1 MTSAPASFDT
11 FAFGTYRTPA
21 ERQAHGRAAREAQP
35 RKAQATFAPSAQRPD
50 PIALLEDQ
58 EQTRVPALLPLRHER
73 MGASAF
79 TFYRG
84 TAIIMA
90 SDLGAQPSSGL
101 EVQLCGDA
109 HLSNFG
115 LFAAPDRVPVFD
127 VNDFDETNP
136 GPFEWDV
143 KRLATSFVLAAR
155 DNGFPK
161 ELIADAAIASA
172 RQYRLSMAEY
182 AAMKEIDIWYDR
194 VDASTMEAWGARTSG
209 KTGEKAVRRTVAKA
223 QARTA
228 WTAVR
233 KLTTVVDGRRIFVDE
248 PPLVVRVP
256 EDSMARGLIYGAL
269 PGYLESLAP
278 DRRALLER
286 YEVIDLGHK
295 VVGVGS
301 VGLLAW
307 VLLLQGRDS
316 DDILTLQVKQAQH
329 SVLEPY
335 TAESAY
341 AQMGERVV
349 EGQRLMQAA
358 SDSFLGWVTGKLG
371 REYYV
376 RQLRDMKWSPDPSRF
391 IPQGMASY
399 AELCGHV
406 LARAHARTGDAI
418 AISAYLGRSTTFDD
432 AIRAFSLAYADQVAS
447 DFDAFTAAM
456 ASGRL
461 SSEAVSTDSEHFKAM
476 MRNPLMAQAGLPQGS
491 LPQGVPAPDSAS

>member
-1 MTSAPASFDT
+1 MTTPAPPSGT
-11 FAFGTYRTPA
+11 FAFGTYLTPA
-21 ERQAHGRAAREAQP
+21 ERTARGKAARESLA
-35 RKAQATFAPSAQRPD
+35 RKAQSVYAPAAHRPD

-58 EQTRVPALLPLRHER
+58 EQTRVPSLLPLRHER
-73 MGASAF
+73 MGVSAF

-101 EVQLCGDA
+101 QVQLCGDA

-155 DNGFPK
+155 DNGFPDDVV
-161 ELIADAAIASA
+161 ADATLASA
-172 RQYRLSMAEY
+172 RQYRQSMAEY

-194 VDASTMEAWGARTSG
+194 VDVSTMEAWAQRTSG

-233 KLTTVVDGRRIFVDE
+233 KLTTVVDGKRIFVDE

-256 EDSMARGLIYGAL
+256 EDSMARNLILGAL

-307 VLLLQGRDS
+307 VLLLQGRDA

-335 TAESAY
+335 TAPSAY
-341 AQMGERVV
+341 GQMGERVV

-391 IPQGMASY
+391 TPQSLASY

-418 AISAYLGRSTTFDD
+418 AISAYLGRAATFDE
-432 AIRAFSLAYADQVAS
+432 AVREFSLAYADQVVS
-447 DFDAFTAAM
+447 DFAEFTAAVS
-456 ASGRL
+456 SGRL
-461 SSEAVSTDSEHFKAM
+461 SGQAVATDSEHFKAI
-476 MRNPLMAQAGLPQGS
+476 MRNPLMAQPGATPG
-491 LPQGVPAPDSAS
+491 PAS

>member
-1 MTSAPASFDT
+1 MNTQAESPIT
-11 FAFGTYRTPA
+11 FAFGAYRTPA
-21 ERQAHGRAAREAQP
+21 ERTASGKSAREAMP
-35 RKAQATFAPSAQRPD
+35 RKSQGVYEPAADRPD
-50 PIALLEDQ
+50 PIALLEEQ
-58 EQTRVPALLPLRHER
+58 EKSRMPALLPLRHER

-90 SDLGAQPSSGL
+90 SDLGSAPSSGL
-101 EVQLCGDA
+101 QVQLCGDA

-155 DNGFPK
+155 DNGFA
-161 ELIADAAIASA
+161 EDVIADAALASA
-172 RQYRLSMAEY
+172 RQYRLSMAQY

-194 VDASTMEAWGARTSG
+194 VDASTMESWGQRSG
-209 KTGEKAVRRTVAKA
+209 GKIGEKAVRRTVAKA

-233 KLTTVVDGRRIFVDE
+233 KLTTVVDGRREFINE
-248 PPLVVRVP
+248 PPLLVRVP
-256 EDSMARGLIYGAL
+256 VDTMARTLITSSL

-307 VLLLQGRDS
+307 VLLLQGRDAE
-316 DDILTLQVKQAQH
+316 DILTLQLKQAQH

-335 TAESAY
+335 AAPSAY

-376 RQLRDMKWSPDPSRF
+376 RQLRDMKWSPDPSGF
-391 IPQGMASY
+391 VPAGMSAY

-418 AISAYLGRSTTFDD
+418 AISAYLGGSGAFDE
-432 AIRAFSLAYADQVAS
+432 AIRAFALRYADQVSS
-447 DFDAFTAAM
+447 DYAAFTAAV

-461 SSEAVSTDSEHFKAM
+461 AGGEVVSDAARFQEI
-476 MRNPLMAQAGLPQGS
+476 MRNPMAAHAALGSQATP
-491 LPQGVPAPDSAS
+491 

>member
-1 MTSAPASFDT
+1 MTSDPALRTT
-11 FAFGTYRTPA
+11 FAFGTYLTPD
-21 ERQAHGRAAREAQP
+21 ERRDRGKAARDAMP
-35 RKAQATFAPSAQRPD
+35 RKAQGVYEPAADRPD
-50 PIALLEDQ
+50 PISLLEEQ
-58 EQTRVPALLPLRHER
+58 EKSRVPALLPLRHER

-101 EVQLCGDA
+101 QVQLCGDA

-143 KRLATSFVLAAR
+143 KRLAASFVLAAR
-155 DNGFPK
+155 DNGFADDV
-161 ELIADAAIASA
+161 IADAALASA

-194 VDASTMEAWGARTSG
+194 VDASVMESWGQRTGG
-209 KTGEKAVRRTVAKA
+209 KTGEKAVRRSVAKA

-233 KLTTVVDGRRIFVDE
+233 KLTTVVDGRREFVDE
-248 PPLVVRVP
+248 PPLIVRVP
-256 EDSMARGLIYGAL
+256 EDTMARTLITSSLA
-269 PGYLESLAP
+269 GYLESLAP
-278 DRRALLER
+278 DRRALFER

-316 DDILTLQVKQAQH
+316 EDVLTLQLKQAQH

-335 TAESAY
+335 SVPSAY

-376 RQLRDMKWSPDPSRF
+376 RQLRDMKWSPDPSGF
-391 IPQGMASY
+391 TPASMSSF

-418 AISAYLGRSTTFDD
+418 AISAYLGGSTVFDE
-432 AIRAFSLAYADQVAS
+432 AIRTFALRYADQVSS
-447 DFDAFTAAM
+447 DYAAFTAAI

-461 SSEAVSTDSEHFKAM
+461 ASGAVEGDAEHFREI
-476 MRNPLMAQAGLPQGS
+476 MRNPMAAHAAITARATS
-491 LPQGVPAPDSAS
+491 

>member
-1 MTSAPASFDT
+1 MTSDPALRTT
-11 FAFGTYRTPA
+11 FAFGTYLTPD
-21 ERQAHGRAAREAQP
+21 ERRDRGKAARDAMP
-35 RKAQATFAPSAQRPD
+35 RKAQGVYEPAADRPD
-50 PIALLEDQ
+50 PISLLEEQ
-58 EQTRVPALLPLRHER
+58 EKSRMPALLPLRHER

-101 EVQLCGDA
+101 QVQLCGDA

-143 KRLATSFVLAAR
+143 KRLAASFVLAAR
-155 DNGFPK
+155 DNGFADDV
-161 ELIADAAIASA
+161 IADAALASA

-194 VDASTMEAWGARTSG
+194 VDASVMESWGQRTGG
-209 KTGEKAVRRTVAKA
+209 KTGEKAVRRSVAKA

-233 KLTTVVDGRRIFVDE
+233 KLTTVVDGRREFVDE
-248 PPLVVRVP
+248 PPLIVRVP
-256 EDSMARGLIYGAL
+256 EDTMARTLITSSLA
-269 PGYLESLAP
+269 GYLESLAP
-278 DRRALLER
+278 DRRALFER

-316 DDILTLQVKQAQH
+316 EDVLTLQLKQAQH

-335 TAESAY
+335 SVPSAY

-376 RQLRDMKWSPDPSRF
+376 RQLRDMKWSPDPSGF
-391 IPQGMASY
+391 TPASMSSF

-418 AISAYLGRSTTFDD
+418 AISAYLGGSTVFDE
-432 AIRAFSLAYADQVAS
+432 AIRTFALRYADQVSS
-447 DFDAFTAAM
+447 DYAAFTAAI

-461 SSEAVSTDSEHFKAM
+461 ASGAVEGDAEHFREI
-476 MRNPLMAQAGLPQGS
+476 MRNPMAAHAAITARATS
-491 LPQGVPAPDSAS
+491 

>member
-1 MTSAPASFDT
+1 MTTPAPPSDT
-11 FAFGTYRTPA
+11 FAFGTYLTPA
-21 ERQAHGRAAREAQP
+21 ERKARGKAARESLT
-35 RKAQATFAPSAQRPD
+35 RKAQGIYEPSAHRPD

-58 EQTRVPALLPLRHER
+58 EQTRVPSLLPLRHER
-73 MGASAF
+73 MGVSAF

-101 EVQLCGDA
+101 QVQLCGDA

-155 DNGFPK
+155 DNGFPQ
-161 ELIADAAIASA
+161 EVIADAALASA

-194 VDASTMEAWGARTSG
+194 VDASAMEAWGQRSSG
-209 KTGEKAVRRTVAKA
+209 KIGEKAVRRTVAKA
-223 QARTA
+223 QGRTA

-233 KLTTVVDGRRIFVDE
+233 KLTTVVDGHRVFVDQ
-248 PPLVVRVP
+248 PPVVVRVP
-256 EDSMARGLIYGAL
+256 EDSVARAMLLGAL

-286 YEVIDLGHK
+286 YEVIDVGHK

-307 VLLLQGRDS
+307 VLLLQGRDA

-335 TAESAY
+335 TAPSAY

-376 RQLRDMKWSPDPSRF
+376 RQLRDMKWAPDPSRF
-391 IPQGMASY
+391 TPVGLASY

-418 AISAYLGRSTTFDD
+418 AISAYLGRAATFDE
-432 AIRAFSLAYADQVAS
+432 AIRAFSLAYADQVSS
-447 DFDAFTAAM
+447 DFAEFTAAVS
-456 ASGRL
+456 SGRL
-461 SSEAVSTDSEHFKAM
+461 SGQAVPTDSEHFKAI
-476 MRNPLMAQAGLPQGS
+476 MRNPLMAQPGAN
-491 LPQGVPAPDSAS
+491 PAPAT

>member
-1 MTSAPASFDT
+1 MTTPPSASGT
-11 FAFGTYRTPA
+11 FAFGTYLTPA
-21 ERQAHGRAAREAQP
+21 ERKDRGKAARDAMP
-35 RKAQATFAPSAQRPD
+35 RKAQGVYEPAAHRPD

-58 EQTRVPALLPLRHER
+58 EQTRVPTLLPLRHER
-73 MGASAF
+73 MGVSAF

-101 EVQLCGDA
+101 QVQLCGDA

-155 DNGFPK
+155 DNGFP
-161 ELIADAAIASA
+161 EDVIADAALASA
-172 RQYRLSMAEY
+172 RQYRLSIAEY
-182 AAMKEIDIWYDR
+182 AAMSEIDIWYDR
-194 VDASTMEAWGARTSG
+194 VDVSTMEAWAQRTSG

-233 KLTTVVDGRRIFVDE
+233 KLTTVVDGQRIFVDE
-248 PPLVVRVP
+248 PPLLVRVP
-256 EDSMARGLIYGAL
+256 EDSMARNLILGAL
-269 PGYLESLAP
+269 PGYLDSLAP

-307 VLLLQGRDS
+307 VLLLQGRDAN
-316 DDILTLQVKQAQH
+316 DILTLQVKQAQH
-329 SVLEPY
+329 SVLEPF
-335 TAESAY
+335 TAPSTY

-376 RQLRDMKWSPDPSRF
+376 RQLRDMKWAPDPSRF
-391 IPQGMASY
+391 APQGLSTY

-418 AISAYLGRSTTFDD
+418 AISAYLGTATTFDE
-432 AIRAFSLAYADQVAS
+432 AIRAFSLEYADQVAS
-447 DFDAFTAAM
+447 DFAEFTAAVS
-456 ASGRL
+456 SGRL
-461 SSEAVSTDSEHFKAM
+461 SGEALPTDSEHFKTI
-476 MRNPLMAQAGLPQGS
+476 MRNPLMAQGGALPG
-491 LPQGVPAPDSAS
+491 SAS

>member
-1 MTSAPASFDT
+1 MTSDSANLDV
-11 FAFGTYRTPA
+11 FAFGTYLTPA
-21 ERQAHGRAAREAQP
+21 ERQARGKAARTALS
-35 RKAQATFAPSAQRPD
+35 RKAQGTYEPAEHRPD
-50 PIALLEDQ
+50 PIALLDEQ

-101 EVQLCGDA
+101 QVQLCGDA

-143 KRLATSFVLAAR
+143 KRLATSFVLAAL

-161 ELIADAAIASA
+161 AVVGQAALTSA
-172 RQYRLSMAEY
+172 RSYRQSMAEY
-182 AAMKEIDIWYDR
+182 AAKKEIDIWYDR
-194 VDASTMEAWGARTSG
+194 VDASTLESWAQRASG
-209 KTGEKAVRRTVAKA
+209 KAGEKAVRRTVAKA

-233 KLTTVVDGRRIFVDE
+233 KLTKEVDGRRRFVDD

-256 EDSMARGLIYGAL
+256 DGSFAHSLVLQAL
-269 PGYLESLAP
+269 PSYLDTLAS
-278 DRRALLER
+278 DRRSLLER
-286 YEVIDLGHK
+286 YEVIDIGHK

-301 VGLLAW
+301 VGLLAL
-307 VLLLQGRDS
+307 VLLLEGRDA
-316 DDILTLQVKQAQH
+316 DDILVLQVKQAQH

-335 TAESAY
+335 TAASTY

-358 SDSFLGWVTGKLG
+358 SDSFLGWATGSMG
-371 REYYV
+371 RDYYV
-376 RQLRDMKWSPDPSRF
+376 RQLRDMKWAPDPSAF
-391 IPQGMASY
+391 SPETLNAY
-399 AELCGHV
+399 AELCGHT

-418 AISAYLGRSTTFDD
+418 AISTYLGRATAFDD
-432 AIRAFSLAYADQVAS
+432 AIRDFSLAYADQVSA
-447 DFDAFTAAM
+447 DFEAFTQAV

-461 SSEAVSTDSEHFKAM
+461 ANASTASGPTFQELVSSPTLV
-476 MRNPLMAQAGLPQGS
+476 GLTGTPPPS
-491 LPQGVPAPDSAS
+491 

>member
-1 MTSAPASFDT
+1 MTTEAAPAST
-11 FAFGTYRTPA
+11 FAFGTYRTPE
-21 ERQAHGRAAREAQP
+21 ERRARGKAARDALP
-35 RKAQATFAPSAQRPD
+35 RKAQAHWAPDAHRPD
-50 PIALLEDQ
+50 PISLLEEQ
-58 EQTRVPALLPLRHER
+58 EKTRVPSLLPLRHER
-73 MGASAF
+73 MGVSAF

-155 DNGFPK
+155 DNGFPDDV
-161 ELIADAAIASA
+161 IGAAAQASA
-172 RQYRLSMAEY
+172 RQYRTSMAEY

-194 VDASTMEAWGARTSG
+194 VDASVMEAWAQRTSG
-209 KTGEKAVRRTVAKA
+209 KTGEKAVRRTMAKA
-223 QARTA
+223 QSRTA
-228 WTAVR
+228 WTAIR
-233 KLTTVVDGRRIFVDE
+233 KLTRVEDGRRIFIDE

-256 EDSMARGLIYGAL
+256 DDALARTLVLSSL

-278 DRRALLER
+278 DRRDLLER
-286 YEVIDLGHK
+286 YEVIDIGHK

-307 VLLLQGRDS
+307 VLLLQGRDA

-335 TAESAY
+335 TAPSTY

-376 RQLRDMKWSPDPSRF
+376 RQLRDMKWSPDPSSF
-391 IPQGMASY
+391 SPEVLVGY

-418 AISAYLGRSTTFDD
+418 AISAYLGRSVTFDE
-432 AIRAFSLAYADQVAS
+432 AIRTFSLNYADQVTS
-447 DFDAFTAAM
+447 DYAAFQAALADGRL
-456 ASGRL
+456 ASGDVM
-461 SSEAVSTDSEHFKAM
+461 SDSTHFQNI
-476 MRNPLMAQAGLPQGS
+476 MRNPLAAAAALTPGTSP
-491 LPQGVPAPDSAS
+491 

>member
-1 MTSAPASFDT
+1 MTSPLAPPSSY
-11 FAFGTYRTPA
+11 AFGTYLTPA
-21 ERQAHGRAAREAQP
+21 EREQRGRAAREARP
-35 RKAQATFAPSAQRPD
+35 RKTQGDWQPAPNRPD
-50 PIALLEDQ
+50 PISLLAEQ
-58 EQTRVPALLPLRHER
+58 EKSRVQELLPLRHER
-73 MGASAF
+73 MGVSAF

-84 TAIIMA
+84 TAVIMA
-90 SDLGAQPSSGL
+90 CDLGSQPSSGL
-101 EVQLCGDA
+101 LVQLCGDA

-155 DNGFPK
+155 DNKFAKADIG
-161 ELIADAAIASA
+161 DAALASA
-172 RQYRLSMAEY
+172 RQYRTSMAEY
-182 AAMKEIDIWYDR
+182 AAMPEIDIWYDR
-194 VDASTMEAWGARTSG
+194 VDPTAMESWAERAGG
-209 KTGEKAVRRTVAKA
+209 KNSEKYVRRTVAKA

-233 KLTTVVDGRRIFVDE
+233 KLTKVVDGRRQFLDD
-248 PPLVVRVP
+248 PPLLVRVP
-256 EDSMARGLIYGAL
+256 DDALARELLLASL

-278 DRRALLER
+278 DRQALLRR
-286 YEVIDLGHK
+286 YDVIDVGHK

-307 VLLLQGRDS
+307 VLLLQGRDH
-316 DDILTLQVKQAQH
+316 DDVLVLQVKQAQH

-335 TAESAY
+335 TAVSAY

-371 REYYV
+371 RQYYV
-376 RQLRDMKWSPDPSRF
+376 RQLRDMKWSPDPSKF
-391 IPQGMASY
+391 TPPGLSAY

-418 AISAYLGRSTTFDD
+418 AIHTYLGRSGTFDE
-432 AIRAFSLAYADQVAS
+432 AIRDFALAYAAQVNADYAEIQS
-447 DFDAFTAAM
+447 AV

-461 SSEAVSTDSEHFKAM
+461 QGGSEPMTVEATNTLL
-476 MRNPLMAQAGLPQGS
+476 RNPLAVNAEMAPPHPS
-491 LPQGVPAPDSAS
+491 

>member
-1 MTSAPASFDT
+1 MTSDPALRTT
-11 FAFGTYRTPA
+11 FAFGTYLTPD
-21 ERQAHGRAAREAQP
+21 ERRDRGKAARDAMP
-35 RKAQATFAPSAQRPD
+35 RKAQGVYEPAADRPD
-50 PIALLEDQ
+50 PISLLEEQ
-58 EQTRVPALLPLRHER
+58 EKSRMPALLPLRHER

-101 EVQLCGDA
+101 QVQLCGDA

-143 KRLATSFVLAAR
+143 KRLAASFVLAAR
-155 DNGFPK
+155 DNGFADDV
-161 ELIADAAIASA
+161 IADAALASA

-194 VDASTMEAWGARTSG
+194 VDASVMESWGQRTGG
-209 KTGEKAVRRTVAKA
+209 KTGEKAVRRSVAKA

-233 KLTTVVDGRRIFVDE
+233 KLTTVVDGRRKFVDE
-248 PPLVVRVP
+248 PPLLVRVP
-256 EDSMARGLIYGAL
+256 EDTMARTLITSSLA
-269 PGYLESLAP
+269 GYLESLAP

-316 DDILTLQVKQAQH
+316 DDVLTLQLKQAQH

-335 TAESAY
+335 SVPSAY

-376 RQLRDMKWSPDPSRF
+376 RQLRDMKWSPDPSGF
-391 IPQGMASY
+391 TPASMSSF

-418 AISAYLGRSTTFDD
+418 AISAYLGGSTVFDE
-432 AIRAFSLAYADQVAS
+432 AIRTFALRYADQVSS
-447 DFDAFTAAM
+447 DYAAFTAAI

-461 SSEAVSTDSEHFKAM
+461 ASGAVEGDAEHFREI
-476 MRNPLMAQAGLPQGS
+476 MRNPMAAHAAITARATS
-491 LPQGVPAPDSAS
+491 

>member
-1 MTSAPASFDT
+1 MTTAASTPGT
-11 FAFGTYRTPA
+11 FAFGTYLTPA
-21 ERQAHGRAAREAQP
+21 ERQARGKAARESLS
-35 RKAQATFAPSAQRPD
+35 RKAQGVYEPAAHRPD

-58 EQTRVPALLPLRHER
+58 EQTRVPSLLPLRHER
-73 MGASAF
+73 MGVSAF

-155 DNGFPK
+155 DNGFP
-161 ELIADAAIASA
+161 EDVVADAALASA

-194 VDASTMEAWGARTSG
+194 VDASTMEAWAQRTSG

-228 WTAVR
+228 WTAIR
-233 KLTTVVDGRRIFVDE
+233 KLTKVVDGQRIFVDE

-256 EDSMARGLIYGAL
+256 EDSMARSLIFGAL

-278 DRRALLER
+278 DRRALLDR

-329 SVLEPY
+329 SVLEPF
-335 TAESAY
+335 TAASEY

-391 IPQGMASY
+391 IPQSLTSY

-418 AISAYLGRSTTFDD
+418 AISTYLGRATTFDE
-432 AIRAFSLAYADQVAS
+432 AIRGFSLAYADQVAS
-447 DFDAFTAAM
+447 DFDAFTAAV

-461 SSEAVSTDSEHFKAM
+461 SNDVVSTDSEHFKNM
-476 MRNPLMAQAGLPQGS
+476 MRNPLQAQAGANPGQ
-491 LPQGVPAPDSAS
+491 AS

>member
-1 MTSAPASFDT
+1 MTSDPALRTT
-11 FAFGTYRTPA
+11 FAFGTYLTPD
-21 ERQAHGRAAREAQP
+21 ERRDRGKAAREAMP
-35 RKAQATFAPSAQRPD
+35 RKAQGVYEPAADRPD
-50 PIALLEDQ
+50 PISLLEEQ
-58 EQTRVPALLPLRHER
+58 EKSRMPALLPLRHER

-101 EVQLCGDA
+101 QVQLCGDA

-143 KRLATSFVLAAR
+143 KRLAASFVLAAR
-155 DNGFPK
+155 DNGYADDV
-161 ELIADAAIASA
+161 IADAALASA

-194 VDASTMEAWGARTSG
+194 VDASVMESWGQRTGG
-209 KTGEKAVRRTVAKA
+209 KIGEKAVRRSVAKA

-233 KLTTVVDGRRIFVDE
+233 KLTTVVDGRREFVDE
-248 PPLVVRVP
+248 PPLLVRVP
-256 EDSMARGLIYGAL
+256 EDTMARTLITSSLA
-269 PGYLESLAP
+269 GYLESLAP
-278 DRRALLER
+278 DRRALFER

-316 DDILTLQVKQAQH
+316 EDVLTLQLKQAQH

-335 TAESAY
+335 SVPSAY

-376 RQLRDMKWSPDPSRF
+376 RQLRDMKWSPDPSGF
-391 IPQGMASY
+391 TPASMSSF

-418 AISAYLGRSTTFDD
+418 AISAYLGGSTVFDE
-432 AIRAFSLAYADQVAS
+432 AIRTFALRYADQVSS
-447 DFDAFTAAM
+447 DYAAFTAAI

-461 SSEAVSTDSEHFKAM
+461 ASGAVEGDAEHFREI
-476 MRNPLMAQAGLPQGS
+476 MRNPMAAHAAITARATS
-491 LPQGVPAPDSAS
+491 

>member
-1 MTSAPASFDT
+1 MTSDPALRTT
-11 FAFGTYRTPA
+11 FAFGTYLTPD
-21 ERQAHGRAAREAQP
+21 ERRDRGKAARDAMP
-35 RKAQATFAPSAQRPD
+35 RKAQGVYEPAADRPD
-50 PIALLEDQ
+50 PISLLEEQ
-58 EQTRVPALLPLRHER
+58 EKSRVPALLPLRHER

-101 EVQLCGDA
+101 QVQLCGDA

-143 KRLATSFVLAAR
+143 KRLAASFVLAAR
-155 DNGFPK
+155 DNGFADDV
-161 ELIADAAIASA
+161 IADAALASA

-194 VDASTMEAWGARTSG
+194 VDASVMESWGQRTGG
-209 KTGEKAVRRTVAKA
+209 KIGEKAVRRSVAKA

-233 KLTTVVDGRRIFVDE
+233 KLTTVVDGRREFVDE
-248 PPLVVRVP
+248 PPLIVRVP
-256 EDSMARGLIYGAL
+256 EDTMARTLITSSLA
-269 PGYLESLAP
+269 GYLESLAP
-278 DRRALLER
+278 DRRALFER

-316 DDILTLQVKQAQH
+316 EDVLTLQLKQAQH

-335 TAESAY
+335 SVPSAY

-376 RQLRDMKWSPDPSRF
+376 RQLRDMKWSPDPSGF
-391 IPQGMASY
+391 TPASMSSF

-418 AISAYLGRSTTFDD
+418 AISAYLGGSTVFDE
-432 AIRAFSLAYADQVAS
+432 AIRTFALRYADQVSS
-447 DFDAFTAAM
+447 DYAAFTAAI

-461 SSEAVSTDSEHFKAM
+461 ASGAVEGDAEHFREI
-476 MRNPLMAQAGLPQGS
+476 MRNPMAAHAAITARATS
-491 LPQGVPAPDSAS
+491 

>member
-1 MTSAPASFDT
+1 MTSDPALRTT
-11 FAFGTYRTPA
+11 FAFGTYLTPD
-21 ERQAHGRAAREAQP
+21 ERRDRGKAARDAMP
-35 RKAQATFAPSAQRPD
+35 RKAQGVYEPAADRPD
-50 PIALLEDQ
+50 PISLLEEQ
-58 EQTRVPALLPLRHER
+58 EKSRMPALLPLRHER

-101 EVQLCGDA
+101 QVQLCGDA

-143 KRLATSFVLAAR
+143 KRLAASFVLAAR
-155 DNGFPK
+155 DNGFADDV
-161 ELIADAAIASA
+161 IADAALASA

-194 VDASTMEAWGARTSG
+194 VDASVMESWGQRTGG
-209 KTGEKAVRRTVAKA
+209 KTGEKAVRRSVAKA

-233 KLTTVVDGRRIFVDE
+233 KLTTVVDGRREFVDE
-248 PPLVVRVP
+248 PPLIVRVP
-256 EDSMARGLIYGAL
+256 EDPMARTLITSSLA
-269 PGYLESLAP
+269 GYLESLAP
-278 DRRALLER
+278 DRRALFER

-316 DDILTLQVKQAQH
+316 EDVLTLQLKQAQH

-335 TAESAY
+335 SVPSAY

-376 RQLRDMKWSPDPSRF
+376 RQLRDMKWSPDPSGF
-391 IPQGMASY
+391 TPASMSSF

-418 AISAYLGRSTTFDD
+418 AISAYLGGSTVFDE
-432 AIRAFSLAYADQVAS
+432 AIRTFALRYADQVSS
-447 DFDAFTAAM
+447 DYAAFTAAI

-461 SSEAVSTDSEHFKAM
+461 ASGAVEGDAEHFREI
-476 MRNPLMAQAGLPQGS
+476 MRNPMAAHAAITARATS
-491 LPQGVPAPDSAS
+491 

>member
-1 MTSAPASFDT
+1 MTTAASPDGT
-11 FAFGTYRTPA
+11 FAFGTYRTPD
-21 ERQAHGRAAREAQP
+21 ERRAIGKSARSAVP
-35 RKAQATFAPSAQRPD
+35 RKAQGIWQPSEHRPD

-58 EQTRVPALLPLRHER
+58 EQSRVQALLPLRHER

-101 EVQLCGDA
+101 QVQLCGDA

-155 DNGFPK
+155 DNGFPDDV
-161 ELIADAAIASA
+161 IADAARTSA
-172 RQYRLSMAEY
+172 QHYRISMAEY
-182 AAMKEIDIWYDR
+182 AAKKEIDIWYDR
-194 VDASTMEAWGARTSG
+194 VDPSTLEAWAQRSSG
-209 KTGEKAVRRTVAKA
+209 KAAEKAVRRTVAKA

-233 KLTTVVDGRRIFVDE
+233 KLTQVVDGRRQFVND

-256 EDSMARGLIYGAL
+256 EGSMAHSLVLEAM
-269 PGYLESLAP
+269 PGYLDTLAP
-278 DRRALLER
+278 DRRSLLER
-286 YEVIDLGHK
+286 YEIIDIGHK

-301 VGLLAW
+301 VGLLAL
-307 VLLLQGRDS
+307 VLLLEGRDA
-316 DDILTLQVKQAQH
+316 DDILVLQVKQAQH

-335 TAESAY
+335 TAASTY

-358 SDSFLGWVTGKLG
+358 SDSFLGWAMGTYG
-371 REYYV
+371 RHYYV
-376 RQLRDMKWSPDPSRF
+376 RQLRDMKWSPDPSAF
-391 IPQGMASY
+391 APAGLNSY
-399 AELCGHV
+399 AELCGHT

-418 AISAYLGRSTTFDD
+418 AISTYLGRGTAFDE
-432 AIRAFSLAYADQVAS
+432 AIRDFSLAYAGQVS
-447 DFDAFTAAM
+447 EDFAAFTDAV

-461 SSEAVSTDSEHFKAM
+461 ANASTPIAGPSFQELVSSPT
-476 MRNPLMAQAGLPQGS
+476 LPDYTGS
-491 LPQGVPAPDSAS
+491 GTTS

>member
-1 MTSAPASFDT
+1 MTTQAESPIT

-21 ERQAHGRAAREAQP
+21 ERTASGKSAREAMP
-35 RKAQATFAPSAQRPD
+35 RKSQGVYEPAADRPD
-50 PIALLEDQ
+50 PIVLLEEQ
-58 EQTRVPALLPLRHER
+58 EKSRVPALLPLRHER

-90 SDLGAQPSSGL
+90 SDLGAAPSSGL
-101 EVQLCGDA
+101 QVQLCGDA

-155 DNGFPK
+155 DNGFSDDVV
-161 ELIADAAIASA
+161 ADAALASA
-172 RQYRLSMAEY
+172 RQYRLSMAQY

-194 VDASTMEAWGARTSG
+194 VDASAMESWGQRSG
-209 KTGEKAVRRTVAKA
+209 GKIGEKAVRRTVAKA

-233 KLTTVVDGRRIFVDE
+233 KLTTVVDGRREFINE
-248 PPLVVRVP
+248 PPLLVRVP
-256 EDSMARGLIYGAL
+256 DDTMARTLITGSL

-307 VLLLQGRDS
+307 VLLLQGRDA
-316 DDILTLQVKQAQH
+316 DDILTLQLKQAQH

-335 TAESAY
+335 TAPSAY

-376 RQLRDMKWSPDPSRF
+376 RQLRDMKWSPDPSGF
-391 IPQGMASY
+391 VPAGMSAY

-418 AISAYLGRSTTFDD
+418 AISAYLGGSAVFDE
-432 AIRAFSLAYADQVAS
+432 AIRAFALRYADQVSS
-447 DFDAFTAAM
+447 DYAAFTEAV

-461 SSEAVSTDSEHFKAM
+461 AGGEVPNDAERFHEI
-476 MRNPLMAQAGLPQGS
+476 MRNPMAAQAALGAQTTP
-491 LPQGVPAPDSAS
+491 

>member
-1 MTSAPASFDT
+1 VTPTDSTLAQTAS
-11 FAFGTYRTPA
+11 GPHRTPA
-21 ERQAHGRAAREAQP
+21 EREQLGKAAREARP
-35 RKAQATFAPSAQRPD
+35 RKAQGIYEPSPHRPD
-50 PIALLEDQ
+50 PVAMLAEQ
-58 EQTRVPALLPLRHER
+58 EQSRVPDLIPLRHQR

-101 EVQLCGDA
+101 QVQLCGDA

-155 DNGFPK
+155 DNGFS
-161 ELIADAAIASA
+161 EDVVGDAALTAA
-172 RQYRLSMAEY
+172 QRYRTSMLDY
-182 AAMKEIDIWYDR
+182 AKMSEIDIWYNR
-194 VDASTMEAWGARTSG
+194 VDASNLEKWVQGASG
-209 KTGEKAVRRTVAKA
+209 KTAEKAVRRTIAKA
-223 QARTA
+223 TSRTT

-233 KLTTVVDGRRIFVDE
+233 KLTHLINGTRQFLDD
-248 PPLVVRVP
+248 PPLLVRIP
-256 EDSMARGLIYGAL
+256 DNSAARALILETL
-269 PGYLESLAP
+269 PDYLTSIAP

-286 YEVIDLGHK
+286 YHVIDVGHK

-307 VLLLQGRDS
+307 VVLLQGRDA
-316 DDILTLQVKQAQH
+316 DDILVLQVKQAQH

-335 TAESAY
+335 TSPSVY
-341 AQMGERVV
+341 SQMGERVV

-371 REYYV
+371 RQYYV
-376 RQLRDMKWSPDPSRF
+376 RQLRDMKWSADPGRLTPDR
-391 IPQGMASY
+391 MNSY
-399 AELCGHV
+399 AQLCGHV

-418 AISAYLGRSTTFDD
+418 AIAAYLGGSTVFEE
-432 AIRAFSLAYADQVAS
+432 AIRTFGLEYSAQVTADFA
-447 DFDAFTAAM
+447 DFTQAVE
-456 ASGRL
+456 SGRL
-461 SSEAVSTDSEHFKAM
+461 VS
-476 MRNPLMAQAGLPQGS
+476 GS
-491 LPQGVPAPDSAS
+491 LTSDLAHFQALLDSSARTSA

>member
-1 MTSAPASFDT
+1 MTSDPALRTT
-11 FAFGTYRTPA
+11 FAFGTYLTPD
-21 ERQAHGRAAREAQP
+21 ERRDRGKAARDAMP
-35 RKAQATFAPSAQRPD
+35 RKAQGVYEPAADRPD
-50 PIALLEDQ
+50 PISLLEEQ
-58 EQTRVPALLPLRHER
+58 EKSRVPALLPLRHER

-101 EVQLCGDA
+101 QVQLCGDA

-143 KRLATSFVLAAR
+143 KRLAASFVLAAR
-155 DNGFPK
+155 DNGFADDV
-161 ELIADAAIASA
+161 IADAALASA

-194 VDASTMEAWGARTSG
+194 VDASVMESWGQRTGG
-209 KTGEKAVRRTVAKA
+209 KTGEKAVRRSVAKA

-233 KLTTVVDGRRIFVDE
+233 KLTTVVDGRRTFVDE
-248 PPLVVRVP
+248 PPLLVRVP
-256 EDSMARGLIYGAL
+256 EDTMARTLITSSLA
-269 PGYLESLAP
+269 GYLESLAP
-278 DRRALLER
+278 DRRALFER

-316 DDILTLQVKQAQH
+316 DDVLTLQLKQAQH

-335 TAESAY
+335 SVPSAY

-376 RQLRDMKWSPDPSRF
+376 RQLRDMKWSPDPSGF
-391 IPQGMASY
+391 TPASMSSF

-418 AISAYLGRSTTFDD
+418 AISAYLGGSTVFDE
-432 AIRAFSLAYADQVAS
+432 AIRTFALRYADQVSS
-447 DFDAFTAAM
+447 DYAAFTAAI

-461 SSEAVSTDSEHFKAM
+461 ASGAVEGDAEHFREI
-476 MRNPLMAQAGLPQGS
+476 MRNPMAAHAAITARATS
-491 LPQGVPAPDSAS
+491 

>member
-1 MTSAPASFDT
+1 MTTPAPPSGT
-11 FAFGTYRTPA
+11 FAFGTYLTPA
-21 ERQAHGRAAREAQP
+21 ERTARGKAARESLT
-35 RKAQATFAPSAQRPD
+35 RKAQAVYEPAAHRPD

-58 EQTRVPALLPLRHER
+58 EQTRVPSLLPLRHER
-73 MGASAF
+73 MGVSAF

-101 EVQLCGDA
+101 QVQLCGDA

-155 DNGFPK
+155 DNGFP
-161 ELIADAAIASA
+161 EEVIADAALASA

-194 VDASTMEAWGARTSG
+194 VDASAMEAWGQRTSG
-209 KTGEKAVRRTVAKA
+209 KIGEKAVRRTVAKA

-233 KLTTVVDGRRIFVDE
+233 KLTTVEDGHRVFVDQ

-256 EDSMARGLIYGAL
+256 EDSMARAMLLGAL

-286 YEVIDLGHK
+286 YEQAELARFPDRVLGWLRAMDDHTGYRVTRLGHSLQAATRAHRAGEDEETVVCALVHDIGDVLAPANHSEVAAA
-295 VVGVGS
+295 VVGPYVSERNHWILRHHGLFQGVYWFHHVGADPALEGHGRLVHRS
-301 VGLLAW
+301 LLVSAGPSAGIERS
-307 VLLLQGRDS
+307 LRRRGH
-316 DDILTLQVKQAQH
+316 A
-329 SVLEPY
+329 P
-335 TAESAY
+335 TA
-341 AQMGERVV
+341 
-349 EGQRLMQAA
+349 
-358 SDSFLGWVTGKLG
+358 
-371 REYYV
+371 
-376 RQLRDMKWSPDPSRF
+376 
-391 IPQGMASY
+391 
-399 AELCGHV
+399 
-406 LARAHARTGDAI
+406 ARADRGTSAIGRGMWTPTGPEHPAP
-418 AISAYLGRSTTFDD
+418 
-432 AIRAFSLAYADQVAS
+432 
-447 DFDAFTAAM
+447 
-456 ASGRL
+456 SGRAEPQATARASPCRT
-461 SSEAVSTDSEHFKAM
+461 SS
-476 MRNPLMAQAGLPQGS
+476 
-491 LPQGVPAPDSAS
+491 

>member
-1 MTSAPASFDT
+1 MTSDPALRTT
-11 FAFGTYRTPA
+11 FAFGTYLTPD
-21 ERQAHGRAAREAQP
+21 ERRDRGKAARNAMP
-35 RKAQATFAPSAQRPD
+35 RKAQGVYEPAADRPD
-50 PIALLEDQ
+50 PISLLEEQ
-58 EQTRVPALLPLRHER
+58 EKSRMPALLPLRHER

-101 EVQLCGDA
+101 QVQLCGDA

-143 KRLATSFVLAAR
+143 KRLAASFVLAAR
-155 DNGFPK
+155 DNGFADDV
-161 ELIADAAIASA
+161 IADAALASA

-194 VDASTMEAWGARTSG
+194 VDASVMESWGQRTGG
-209 KTGEKAVRRTVAKA
+209 KTGEKAVRRSVAKA

-233 KLTTVVDGRRIFVDE
+233 KLTTVVDGRREFVDE
-248 PPLVVRVP
+248 PPLIVRVP
-256 EDSMARGLIYGAL
+256 EDTMARTLITSSLA
-269 PGYLESLAP
+269 GYLESLAP
-278 DRRALLER
+278 DRRALFER

-316 DDILTLQVKQAQH
+316 EDVLTLQLKQAQH

-335 TAESAY
+335 SVPSAY

-376 RQLRDMKWSPDPSRF
+376 RQLRDMKWSPDPSGF
-391 IPQGMASY
+391 TPASMSSF

-418 AISAYLGRSTTFDD
+418 AISAYLGGSTVFDE
-432 AIRAFSLAYADQVAS
+432 AIRTFALRYADQVSS
-447 DFDAFTAAM
+447 DYAAFTAAI

-461 SSEAVSTDSEHFKAM
+461 ASGAVEGDAEHFREI
-476 MRNPLMAQAGLPQGS
+476 MRNPMAAHAAITARATS
-491 LPQGVPAPDSAS
+491 

>member
-1 MTSAPASFDT
+1 MTLQAEPPSIFT
-11 FAFGTYRTPA
+11 FGTYRTPA
-21 ERQAHGRAAREAQP
+21 QRVERGKAARAALP
-35 RKAQATFAPSAQRPD
+35 RKAQGAYEPVADRPD
-50 PIALLEDQ
+50 PVAQLEEQ
-58 EQTRVPALLPLRHER
+58 EQSRLPALLPLRHER
-73 MGASAF
+73 MGVSVF

-90 SDLGAQPSSGL
+90 SDLGAAPSSGL
-101 EVQLCGDA
+101 QVQLCGDA

-127 VNDFDETNP
+127 VNDFDETNA

-155 DNGFPK
+155 DNGYA
-161 ELIADAAIASA
+161 EGVIADAALASA

-194 VDASTMEAWGARTSG
+194 VDSSTMESWGQRSG
-209 KTGEKAVRRTVAKA
+209 GKIGEKVVRRTVAKA

-233 KLTTVVDGRRIFVDE
+233 KLTTVVDGRREFIND
-248 PPLVVRVP
+248 PPLIVRVP
-256 EDSMARGLIYGAL
+256 DDTMARNLIMGSL

-286 YEVIDLGHK
+286 YEVMDLGHK

-307 VLLLQGRDS
+307 VLLLQGRDAE
-316 DDILTLQVKQAQH
+316 DILTLQLKQAQH

-335 TAESAY
+335 TAPSAY
-341 AQMGERVV
+341 VQMGERVV

-376 RQLRDMKWSPDPSRF
+376 RQLRDMKWSPDPSGF
-391 IPQGMASY
+391 VPASMSSY
-399 AELCGHV
+399 AGLCGHV

-418 AISAYLGRSTTFDD
+418 AISAYLGSSTVFDE
-432 AIRAFSLAYADQVAS
+432 AIRTFALRYADQVSS
-447 DFDAFTAAM
+447 DYAAFTAAV

-461 SSEAVSTDSEHFKAM
+461 ASGEVISDAVRYQEI
-476 MRNPLMAQAGLPQGS
+476 MRNPLAAQAALTS
-491 LPQGVPAPDSAS
+491 PASS

>member
-1 MTSAPASFDT
+1 MGT
-11 FAFGTYRTPA
+11 FSFGTYRTPQ
-21 ERQAHGRAAREAQP
+21 ERTALGKAAREALP
-35 RKAQATFAPSAQRPD
+35 RKAQATYAPATHRPD
-50 PIALLEDQ
+50 PIALLEEQ

-73 MGASAF
+73 MGVSAF

-101 EVQLCGDA
+101 QVQLCGDA

-161 ELIADAAIASA
+161 DVVADAAVASA
-172 RQYRLSMAEY
+172 RQYRISMADY
-182 AAMKEIDIWYDR
+182 ARMKEIDIWYDR
-194 VDASTMEAWGARTSG
+194 VDASALEAWAQRAGG
-209 KTGEKAVRRTVAKA
+209 KSSEKAVRRTVAKA

-228 WTAVR
+228 WTAVA
-233 KLTTVVDGRRIFVDE
+233 KLTKVVDGRRIFIDE
-248 PPLVVRVP
+248 PPLLVRVP
-256 EDSMARGLIYGAL
+256 EDSMARSMMLSAL
-269 PGYLESLAP
+269 PGYLESLAS
-278 DRRALLER
+278 DRQDLLQR
-286 YEVIDLGHK
+286 YEVIDVGHK

-307 VLLLQGRDS
+307 VLLLQGRDAE
-316 DDILTLQVKQAQH
+316 DILTLQIKQAQH

-335 TAESAY
+335 TAPSTY

-358 SDSFLGWVTGKLG
+358 SDSFLGWVTGKLD

-376 RQLRDMKWSPDPSRF
+376 RQLRDMKWSPDPSKF
-391 IPQGMASY
+391 TPVSLSAY
-399 AELCGHV
+399 AELCGHA

-418 AISAYLGRSTTFDD
+418 AISSYLGRSAAFDD
-432 AIRAFSLAYADQVAS
+432 AIRGFSLAYAEQVGS
-447 DFDAFTAAM
+447 DFAEFQQAV

-461 SSEAVSTDSEHFKAM
+461 ASASAPASGEELTRIMRDPLGAHAASEARGTS
-476 MRNPLMAQAGLPQGS
+476 
-491 LPQGVPAPDSAS
+491 